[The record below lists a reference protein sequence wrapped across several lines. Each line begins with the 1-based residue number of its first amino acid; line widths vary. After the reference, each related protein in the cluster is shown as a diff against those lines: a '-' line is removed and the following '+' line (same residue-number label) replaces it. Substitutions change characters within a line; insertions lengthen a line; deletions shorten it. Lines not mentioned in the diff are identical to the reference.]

1 MYSFENSAA
10 MFGQGNMYMAVD
22 PAAWSQ
28 NPYHQ
33 RAYGN
38 SATFTIGEITIDEK
52 TETLH
57 NGTFYELLDEF
68 RGLVER
74 F

>member
-1 MYSFENSAA
+1 MQTFEDLEA
-10 MFGQGNMYMAVD
+10 MFGQGN
-22 PAAWSQ
+22 WSQ